1 MCSYFQPFNVFN
13 FTKCGLIMIN
23 QGGPQ
28 PLQLAVNTAFLAS
41 LYANYINVIGVPVST
56 AAPIIFPWTICA
68 NLPPLR
74 LLITPKR
81 VENKAVA
88 VAQLGRSYPQ
98 GGDKLNKKR
107 LANKKALRDE

>member
-1 MCSYFQPFNVFN
+1 MWTHHAQPRRPAASNVQL
-13 FTKCGLIMIN
+13 TLLSWHLSTLITLM
-23 QGGPQ
+23 
-28 PLQLAVNTAFLAS
+28 LSVF
-41 LYANYINVIGVPVST
+41 PVST

-74 LLITPKR
+74 LLIMPKR

-107 LANKKALRDE
+107 LANKKL